1 MLKESVVSG
10 LAVMSLVLAPRLFVA
25 ATPPASGRCPGP
37 HSSIERFS
45 FQLSAVQFGPAANG
59 QVFSVSLSY
68 RYRPGITMPDF
79 PDDNALATSVR
90 NFMAQYPTPSDFVEQ
105 VNRGLNAQ
113 ILSST
118 PAMVEL
124 TTSIQKPNDGVISEP
139 VTSTLTTAQRPCR
152 VLDVT
157 R

>member
-1 MLKESVVSG
+1 
-10 LAVMSLVLAPRLFVA
+10 
-25 ATPPASGRCPGP
+25 
-37 HSSIERFS
+37 
-45 FQLSAVQFGPAANG
+45 
-59 QVFSVSLSY
+59 
-68 RYRPGITMPDF
+68 MPDF

-113 ILSST
+113 ILAST

>member
-1 MLKESVVSG
+1 MLKESVVSC
-10 LAVMSLVLAPRLFVA
+10 LAVMSLVLAPRSL
-25 ATPPASGRCPGP
+25 ATAPSPGAGRCPGP
-37 HSSIERFS
+37 RSSIESFS
-45 FQLSAVQFGPAANG
+45 FKLSAVPFGPAAND

-68 RYRPGITMPDF
+68 RYRPGLTMPEF
-79 PDDNALATSVR
+79 PDDNALATLVR
-90 NFMAQYPTPSDFVEQ
+90 NFMAQYPTPTDFVEQ

-118 PAMVEL
+118 PAVVEL

-152 VLDVT
+152 VLGVT
-157 R
+157 G

>member
-10 LAVMSLVLAPRLFVA
+10 LAVMSLVLAPGSLA
-25 ATPPASGRCPGP
+25 TATPPASGRCPAP
-37 HSSIERFS
+37 RSSIERFA
-45 FQLSAVQFGPAANG
+45 FKLSAVQFGPAANG
-59 QVFSVSLSY
+59 QVFSVALSY
-68 RYRPGITMPDF
+68 RYRPGLKMPEF
-79 PDDNALATSVR
+79 PDDNALATLVR

-118 PAMVEL
+118 PAVVEL

-152 VLDVT
+152 VLGVT
-157 R
+157 G